1 MFAIL
6 MDRKGFHKVV
16 EMGRQNIMNNPIRTI
31 RWAAMDM
38 RRPIA
43 PIEDPL
49 LESVEM
55 EELVFQFERQ
65 LSMDTFL
72 YREDFRDNTEHGRS
86 QG

>member
-16 EMGRQNIMNNPIRTI
+16 PMHGERIRTI

-49 LESVEM
+49 LETVEM

-65 LSMDTFL
+65 LSFDTFL
-72 YREDFRDNTEHGRS
+72 YKEDFRDNTARGN
-86 QG
+86 G

>member
-16 EMGRQNIMNNPIRTI
+16 AFQGEGIRVI
-31 RWAAMDM
+31 RWAAQDL

-49 LESVEM
+49 LESVQM
-55 EELVFQFERQ
+55 EELVFHYERQ
-65 LSMDTFL
+65 LTHDTFL
-72 YREDFRDNTEHGRS
+72 YKEDFRDNTARGNGR
-86 QG
+86 

>member
-16 EMGRQNIMNNPIRTI
+16 PMQGGERIRVI
-31 RWAAMDM
+31 RWAAMDN

-49 LESVEM
+49 LESVQV
-55 EELVFQFERQ
+55 EELVFHYERQ
-65 LSMDTFL
+65 LSFDTVL
-72 YREDFRDNTEHGRS
+72 YKEDFRDNTELARS
-86 QG
+86 QANET

>member
-16 EMGRQNIMNNPIRTI
+16 EVGNHQIRTI

-43 PIEDPL
+43 PIED

-55 EELVFQFERQ
+55 EELVFQYERQ
-65 LSMDTFL
+65 LSFDTFL
-72 YREDFRDNTEHGRS
+72 YREDFRDNTEHARS
-86 QG
+86 QANET